1 MTKPPTKVVHRD
13 SGTGEFV
20 TKKYADTHKKTT
32 EREHVPAPPPPPPPP
47 PPKPKA
53 PTKPR
58 K

>member
-32 EREHVPAPPPPPPPP
+32 EREHVPAPPPP
-47 PPKPKA
+47 K
-53 PTKPR
+53 PTKP
-58 K
+58 KGG